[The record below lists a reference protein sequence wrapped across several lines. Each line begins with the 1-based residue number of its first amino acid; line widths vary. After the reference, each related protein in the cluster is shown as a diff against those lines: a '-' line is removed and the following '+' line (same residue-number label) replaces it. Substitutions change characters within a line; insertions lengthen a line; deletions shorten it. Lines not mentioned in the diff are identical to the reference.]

1 MELKQ
6 VLLNDEAKKY
16 IQEESQGNSI
26 TITIIN
32 TRSGWAPILEPSVK
46 MGKPNYHKGFKLFK
60 YNGIDVYVSDELKPK
75 EDKIEISLGKFL
87 WRKHIKVEGVSIV

>member
-32 TRSGWAPILEPSVK
+32 TRSG
-46 MGKPNYHKGFKLFK
+46 
-60 YNGIDVYVSDELKPK
+60 
-75 EDKIEISLGKFL
+75 
-87 WRKHIKVEGVSIV
+87 